1 MHTLY
6 TRQNCSNGL
15 QKRFGVI
22 KRTPLR
28 EVSNFIVAFQ
38 RKTEIVFVW
47 NLNPYRLLFQPHIVR
62 FGYRWLRH
70 LSRNM
75 QHWLNWGRK
84 EYMFQYLLRTIVLD
98 FMEFPDDRCHGW
110 KLWMSK
116 LSSELRL
123 TVTCH
128 MCSEQWICH
137 GTSWYVPLMLFFD
150 RYRLWETR
158 SLIEVIWKAGV
169 IEQKRQKRQKKK
181 KRATKDH
188 KNDWLTDATRLKLVM
203 KSKWTRSSF

>member
-1 MHTLY
+1 MTRTIHS
-6 TRQNCSNGL
+6 RQNRSKGL
-15 QKRFGVI
+15 QKRFGDI

-38 RKTEIVFVW
+38 RKTEIVFVR
-47 NLNPYRLLFQPHIVR
+47 NLNPYRLLFQPLIVPVITA
-62 FGYRWLRH
+62 FWAGTC
-70 LSRNM
+70 ST
-75 QHWLNWGRK
+75 G
-84 EYMFQYLLRTIVLD
+84 FQYLLSTIVLD

-128 MCSEQWICH
+128 MCSEQWICR

-150 RYRLWETR
+150 RYHLRETR
-158 SLIEVIWKAGV
+158 FSGIEVIRKAGV
-169 IEQKRQKRQKKK
+169 IEQKRQNRK
-181 KRATKDH
+181 KRKR
-188 KNDWLTDATRLKLVM
+188 NEL
-203 KSKWTRSSF
+203 